1 MRAANPPDPRRACTG
16 PARVVSCV
24 VLAAV
29 LSAASP
35 LDVAAVA
42 PGGSADASPAA
53 VPVIERAPA
62 PGPLP
67 ARDPAS
73 EEAGPEKGSASGSPS
88 VTEPADLDG
97 QTGEPPTL
105 PSRGVDDGVD
115 DGVDEQFVDD
125 TPAGDGVAD
134 TPVEPA
140 GPAGAGGGEHAARQ
154 RRAEQLAARFP
165 DEAAASQEGI
175 GANRRWALIVGVNA
189 YQGRGVSDTLG
200 SVPDAHALA
209 AVLEER
215 GWPDDHVLVLTDA
228 EATGAMIR
236 AGIEWLAER
245 ADENSTVVAS
255 FSGHLQHRNGT
266 TALWPTDH
274 DYVWADEVGDRFAD
288 VAADRMWLSFQG
300 CHAQGLRSPQL
311 HRDGRVITY
320 SSKTAEKSYEDPE
333 AGHSVQGHYL
343 FAEGL
348 AAGRAGVAG
357 RAGAATQRPS
367 VQQAFGWA
375 APRMH
380 ERTAGQQTPQIWDGL
395 DEPFRLSPT
404 E

>member
-1 MRAANPPDPRRACTG
+1 MPDPVPSDTRRPWAG
-16 PARVVSCV
+16 PARVVGCV

-29 LSAASP
+29 LSAASS
-35 LDVAAVA
+35 LEVTAVA

-53 VPVIERAPA
+53 VPVTEPAPA
-62 PGPLP
+62 PGPLRP
-67 ARDPAS
+67 PERAAEDDRPDHGAARGNP
-73 EEAGPEKGSASGSPS
+73 SA
-88 VTEPADLDG
+88 TEPADLDG
-97 QTGEPPTL
+97 QAGEPPTL
-105 PSRGVDDGVD
+105 PSR
-115 DGVDEQFVDD
+115 GVDEQFVDD
-125 TPAGDGVAD
+125 TPAGDGA
-134 TPVEPA
+134 A
-140 GPAGAGGGEHAARQ
+140 GAQIEAAARAGAGGDEHAARQ
-154 RRAEQLAARFP
+154 RRAERLAARFP
-165 DEAAASQEGI
+165 DEAAASQEGV
-175 GANRRWALIVGVNA
+175 GADRRWALIVGVNG
-189 YQGRGVSDTLG
+189 YRGGGVSDTFG
-200 SVPDAHALA
+200 SVPDARALA
-209 AVLEER
+209 AVLAER

-228 EATGAMIR
+228 EATGTMIR

-245 ADENSTVVAS
+245 ADESSTVVAS
-255 FSGHLQHRNGT
+255 FSGHLQHRDGT

-274 DYVWADEVGDRFAD
+274 DYLWADEVGDRFAD

-300 CHAQGLRSPQL
+300 CHAQGLRSAQL

-320 SSKTAEKSYEDPE
+320 SSKAAEKSYEDPE

-348 AAGRAGVAG
+348 ADG
-357 RAGAATQRPS
+357 RAGADTERPS

-395 DEPFRLSPT
+395 DEPFRLAPA

>member
-1 MRAANPPDPRRACTG
+1 MRDPIPPDTRRAWAG

-35 LDVAAVA
+35 PDAAAVA
-42 PGGSADASPAA
+42 PGGSADASPAV
-53 VPVIERAPA
+53 VPVTEPGPP

-67 ARDPAS
+67 APERAA
-73 EEAGPEKGSASGSPS
+73 EEDGPDGGTARASPS
-88 VTEPADLDG
+88 VTEPADLDA
-97 QTGEPPTL
+97 QAGEPPTL
-105 PSRGVDDGVD
+105 PSSD
-115 DGVDEQFVDD
+115 VDEQFVDD
-125 TPAGDGVAD
+125 TPAGDGAAD
-134 TPVEPA
+134 ARVEPA
-140 GPAGAGGGEHAARQ
+140 GRAGAGGEPAARQ
-154 RRAEQLAARFP
+154 RRAERLAARFP
-165 DEAAASQEGI
+165 DQAAASQEGL
-175 GANRRWALIVGVNA
+175 GADRRWALIVGVNA
-189 YQGRGVSDTLG
+189 YRGGGVSDTLG
-200 SVPDAHALA
+200 SVPDARALA
-209 AVLEER
+209 AVLAER
-215 GWPDDHVLVLTDA
+215 GWPDDHVLVLTDD
-228 EATGAMIR
+228 EATGTMIR

-245 ADENSTVVAS
+245 ADESSTVVAS

-274 DYVWADEVGDRFAD
+274 DYLWADEVGDRFAD

-320 SSKTAEKSYEDPE
+320 SSQAAEKSYEDPE

-348 AAGRAGVAG
+348 AEGRAGTDAE
-357 RAGAATQRPS
+357 RPS

-395 DEPFRLSPT
+395 DEPFRLAPA